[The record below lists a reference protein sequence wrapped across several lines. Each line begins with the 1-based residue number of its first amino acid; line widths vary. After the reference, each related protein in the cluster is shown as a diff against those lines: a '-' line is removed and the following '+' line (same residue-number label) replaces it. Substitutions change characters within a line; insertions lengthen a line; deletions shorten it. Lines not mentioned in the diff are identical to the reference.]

1 MTPHFS
7 VITLI
12 MRWLHIGGAIILIG
26 SPFFI
31 RLFLLP
37 ALAREEPA
45 ARDAM
50 LERINKP
57 WRMLLGI
64 VILLQIVSGVYWLLV
79 VINMAAEPPIY
90 QILLTVKLLA
100 ALGLFFLLSVLAGRA
115 TMFAPFRNEAKKW
128 YSACLICGI
137 IIVACAGAMRL
148 TPVKHT
154 EKPPGHAAA
163 QPTGPALAR

>member
-7 VITLI
+7 IITLI

-26 SPFFI
+26 APFFI
-31 RLFLLP
+31 RMFLLP
-37 ALAREEPA
+37 ALAKEDPA
-45 ARDAM
+45 RRDAII
-50 LERINKP
+50 ESINKP
-57 WRMLLGI
+57 WRKFLGI
-64 VILLQIVSGVYWLLV
+64 VILLQITSGVYWLLA
-79 VINMAAEPPIY
+79 VINLPAESPIY

-115 TMFAPFRNEAKKW
+115 TMFAPFRNEARKW

-148 TPVKHT
+148 TPLKYAD
-154 EKPPGHAAA
+154 KAPNAAGI
-163 QPTGPALAR
+163 PSVTTTPAS